1 MSLRHPMARAVA
13 AASVVWVGLVALGP
27 ARAEDDIAPGSY
39 CRLPEPGEEP
49 ECLKPARQEYGS
61 FFSAL
66 AEGQVDDHTASRVEA
81 DVVGDADS
89 AGAYLALSSLSYG
102 YYVLARRVA
111 AEPDA
116 DPALVA
122 RLERWNGL
130 LAHAFESS
138 ADDARYRNAVREAA
152 RDLHGRTRVR
162 LGCADARG
170 NPAECDSTES
180 VLRGFDATSHD
191 VGIRGALERLIER
204 MSGDPSS

>member
-1 MSLRHPMARAVA
+1 MSLRHPTARAVA
-13 AASVVWVGLVALGP
+13 AASVAWMGWVALGP
-27 ARAEDDIAPGSY
+27 AASADDIVPGSY

-49 ECLKPARQEYGS
+49 ECLKPARQEYGG

-66 AEGQVDDHTASRVEA
+66 AQGQVDDDDASRVEA
-81 DVVGDADS
+81 AVVDDTGS
-89 AGAYLALSSLSYG
+89 EGAYLALSSMSYG
-102 YYVLARRVA
+102 YYVLAQRVA
-111 AEPDA
+111 AEPNA
-116 DPALVA
+116 NPALVA

-138 ADDARYRNAVREAA
+138 ADDSRYRNAVREAA

-162 LGCADARG
+162 VGCADARG

-191 VGIRGALERLIER
+191 MGIRGALERLIER
-204 MSGDPSS
+204 MSGAPSS